1 MFWRFGGYANISTL
15 DTLLD
20 KPDVTLEELLDES
33 DLIQELKQ
41 HNSKL
46 IEFIRDE
53 SRLRRLLE
61 YVIAPKLPDPDYD
74 DQASDA
80 PAHGGDGRR
89 LSKGK
94 FAMFHLSEEER
105 EAEEKKRLKYA
116 YVSCEVLSSE
126 TWSIS
131 ESLMENQHHL
141 RHFWEFLKGDPPLDP
156 LQAGYFTKVNE
167 TLLDKKTEEMLEF
180 FKTLENAVP
189 NMLQHVD
196 CPMVMD
202 LLLKIIS
209 LEKAEGGQGIVDWLH
224 SQNLI
229 PILLSYLSPEHS
241 SATQTSAGDFLK
253 AIITISANAS
263 QNEQSCIGPN
273 DLTRQLVSEPCITT
287 LTTEMLRGGNP
298 LTVGVGIIIEVI
310 RKNNSDYDPDIGAAD
325 SLPSGRDPIY
335 LGTLL
340 RLFAQHVPNFMA
352 LILSPN
358 HTVVNGDGTTAVRR
372 RELKAAFGEKIEPL
386 GFDRFKTCELM
397 AELLHCSNMGLLNE
411 RGSERYV
418 KERDRERERLKQE
431 GGFQVAKGE
440 VHSNSTDFTEDSTGY
455 QNGMSPP
462 YRFGSES
469 PEEIRR
475 PDLQN
480 VDEGEEFEDVIVSGA
495 LIEEVKDDFDE
506 RQDPEIEI
514 GAPEGHGPTGVSNP
528 PPTDEDDFVDEP
540 LSPPKVEPNPLHDIT
555 EQEATPLPLPTSGR
569 EPLSPTSSGL
579 TAQVS
584 GIDLDNDTIMTSPP
598 SSESG
603 PDEDRHEELAGAAI
617 SPPSSANVSS
627 KNAETA
633 LQPHIEGKQHD
644 MDRNPMATD
653 HTGLAIAPDLS
664 LPPNL
669 SPHSEDHPKPLF
681 ASRSDQTQPIA
692 TPSVGYEA
700 LRQVGSGDS
709 QEAVDTTFEEE
720 GDSIRSVFMTG
731 NDTDNSFGP
740 FVETDTDGKPVVG
753 DFLKMM
759 FVDHRVVPTILD
771 FFFRFPWNNFLHNV
785 VYDVVQQVFNGP
797 MDRGYNRTLAVD
809 LFETGRITERI
820 VEGQRQSDIAQAK
833 SNMRLGYMGHLTLI
847 AEEVVKFTERHSPE
861 LLSQAV
867 LEKVMDR
874 EWIEYVEHTLAETRE
889 RDNAILGGV
898 RPDMSLGPRQAVMT
912 AVNAAAF
919 GNGASVG
926 LASAGLAG
934 VGGVGLD
941 SIDIVNGNNVIGSS
955 FNLSGGS
962 LVSGFGNSSD
972 EEDEEMEE
980 DRDEEGGRAGTT
992 GGSDQVGDDFSLED
1006 VEMSDKY
1013 VSQEI
1018 GSVDRFRPLDEEDE
1032 DPNFSAPP
1040 PNAPPPPPP
1049 LNHPP
1054 SRARRRFAA
1063 RLRHKQNQERE
1074 MRAKLEEPLLSQP
1087 AVSAGFGQLEEEGRF
1102 TIESDDGDADEFV
1115 PDVDVQPSL
1124 LSSFQRFFRPSGKP
1138 SPSPSLL
1145 PSPSL
1150 NHPLFTPG
1158 SWSSLSSQTQ
1168 SLSSSTAA
1176 TPVPPGAQSPTEED
1190 ADLGLVRRP
1199 QSSSSEDEVNAFDD
1213 SVFAPRRPSATEA
1226 AQRELLEPEDEDDDY
1241 DGDVV
1246 DFGREKA
1253 DEVED
1258 EEEREDLVEIKPPR
1272 KGQLSLETSPP
1283 PPLLS
1288 PTSGT
1293 VGKATKEPFRSETA
1307 SPSLV
1312 GGSAN
1317 CVTAGFEKQPGVPAD
1332 DATVVPL
1339 SAPIRE
1345 FSSF

>member
-61 YVIAPKLPDPDYD
+61 YVVAPKLPGPDD
-74 DQASDA
+74 DDEASDA
-80 PAHGGDGRR
+80 SGYGADGGHARR
-89 LSKGK
+89 QSKGK
-94 FAMFHLSEEER
+94 FALYSLSEEER

-116 YVSCEVLSSE
+116 YISCEVLSSE

-141 RHFWEFLKGDPPLDP
+141 RRFWEFLKHDPPLDA

-167 TLLDKKTEEMLEF
+167 TLLDKKTEHMLEF
-180 FKTLENAVP
+180 FKSLENAVP
-189 NMLQHVD
+189 NMLRHVD

-229 PILLSYLSPEHS
+229 PILLSYLSAEHS

-273 DLTRQLVSEPCITT
+273 DLTRQLVSEPCIAT
-287 LTTEMLRGGNP
+287 LTIEMLRGGNP

-340 RLFAQHVPNFMA
+340 RLFAQHVPDFMA

-431 GGFQVAKGE
+431 GGFPAARGE
-440 VHSNSTDFTEDSTGY
+440 VHSTSTDFTEDSTGY

-462 YRFGSES
+462 YRFGSGS

-480 VDEGEEFEDVIVSGA
+480 ADEAEEFEDVVVSGA

-506 RQDPEIEI
+506 RQDPDIEVE
-514 GAPEGHGPTGVSNP
+514 AERHELTRVLNPTA
-528 PPTDEDDFVDEP
+528 DEDDFVDEP
-540 LSPPKVEPNPLHDIT
+540 LSPLKFEPSPLHDVT
-555 EQEATPLPLPTSGR
+555 EQEAPLPRSTSGV

-579 TAQVS
+579 TAQV
-584 GIDLDNDTIMTSPP
+584 GGLDLDNDTIMTSPP
-598 SSESG
+598 SSESCL
-603 PDEDRHEELAGAAI
+603 DEDQHEEPVGAAI
-617 SPPSSANVSS
+617 LPHLNNANFDS
-627 KNAETA
+627 KHDEIA
-633 LQPHIEGKQHD
+633 LHPHIEGI
-644 MDRNPMATD
+644 DRNPVAAD
-653 HTGLAIAPDLS
+653 HTESII
-664 LPPNL
+664 PPNLISPKDL
-669 SPHSEDHPKPLF
+669 SPHSEDHPEPLF
-681 ASRSDQTQPIA
+681 ASRLDQHQLVPN
-692 TPSVGYEA
+692 PSADSEA
-700 LRQVGSGDS
+700 LHRTGPGDS
-709 QEAVDTTFEEE
+709 QETIDTTFGEE
-720 GDSIRSVFMTG
+720 GDSIRSVLMSE
-731 NDTDNSFGP
+731 TDNSFGP
-740 FVETDTDGKPVVG
+740 FVETDIDGKPVVG

-759 FVDHRVVPTILD
+759 FVEHRVVPTILD

-820 VEGQRQSDIAQAK
+820 VEGQRQSDIAQAS

-847 AEEVVKFTERHSPE
+847 AEEVVKFTERHPPE
-861 LLSQAV
+861 LLSHVV

-874 EWIEYVEHTLAETRE
+874 EWIDYVEQTLAETRE

-898 RPDMSLGPRQAVMT
+898 RPDMSQGPRQAAMN
-912 AVNAAAF
+912 AVSSATF
-919 GNGASVG
+919 SNGASAA

-934 VGGVGLD
+934 IGGVGLD
-941 SIDIVNGNNVIGSS
+941 SIDLVNGNNIIGST
-955 FNLSGGS
+955 FGLGGSS

-980 DRDEEGGRAGTT
+980 DRDEEGGQARATSS
-992 GGSDQVGDDFSLED
+992 SDQFPR
-1006 VEMSDKY
+1006 Y
-1013 VSQEI
+1013 ISQEI
-1018 GSVDRFRPLDEEDE
+1018 GSVNRFGSLDEEDE
-1032 DPNFSAPP
+1032 DPNFSTP

-1049 LNHPP
+1049 LNLPP
-1054 SRARRRFAA
+1054 SRARRQLAA
-1063 RLRHKQNQERE
+1063 RLARHKQNQERE
-1074 MRAKLEEPLLSQP
+1074 LLSRQEESSSQP
-1087 AVSAGFGQLEEEGRF
+1087 GANAEFGQLEGGRF
-1102 TIESDDGDADEFV
+1102 AIESDDGDADEFV

-1124 LSSFQRFFRPSGKP
+1124 LSSFQRFFRSSGKP
-1138 SPSPSLL
+1138 SPPSLL
-1145 PSPSL
+1145 LSPSL

-1158 SWSSLSSQTQ
+1158 SWSSLSSTQTQ
-1168 SLSSSTAA
+1168 SQSSSAA
-1176 TPVPPGAQSPTEED
+1176 TTSAPPGAQPPAEED
-1190 ADLGLVRRP
+1190 ADLGLMKRQQP
-1199 QSSSSEDEVNAFDD
+1199 PPHEDEVDAFGGR
-1213 SVFAPRRPSATEA
+1213 APAPQRHRTAESIR
-1226 AQRELLEPEDEDDDY
+1226 RELLEPEDGDDEY

-1253 DEVED
+1253 DEMED
-1258 EEEREDLVEIKPPR
+1258 EEEREDLIEIKPR
-1272 KGQLSLETSPP
+1272 KGQLSLETPP
-1283 PPLLS
+1283 PPS
-1288 PTSGT
+1288 PASGAEE
-1293 VGKATKEPFRSETA
+1293 KSAERSSTRGETA
-1307 SPSLV
+1307 SSPMADSN
-1312 GGSAN
+1312 AN
-1317 CVTAGFEKQPGVPAD
+1317 CVTTTPGHSEKQPVVPVEDVPA
-1332 DATVVPL
+1332 VSL
-1339 SAPIRE
+1339 SSPIRE

>member
-61 YVIAPKLPDPDYD
+61 YVIAPKPYNLDEDEEV
-74 DQASDA
+74 SDV
-80 PAHGGDGRR
+80 PNYGVDGGHTRR
-89 LSKGK
+89 QSKGK
-94 FAMFHLSEEER
+94 FKLYNLSEEER
-105 EAEEKKRLKYA
+105 EEEEKKRLKYA
-116 YVSCEVLSSE
+116 YISCEVLSSE

-141 RHFWEFLKGDPPLDP
+141 RHFWEFLKREPPLDA

-273 DLTRQLVSEPCITT
+273 DLTRQLVSEPCIST
-287 LTTEMLRGGNP
+287 LTTEMLHGGNP

-325 SLPSGRDPIY
+325 SPPSGRDPIY

-340 RLFAQHVPNFMA
+340 RLFAQHVPDFMG

-358 HTVVNGDGTTAVRR
+358 HTVINGDGTTAVKR

-431 GGFQVAKGE
+431 GGFSAIRE

-462 YRFGSES
+462 YRFGSGS

-480 VDEGEEFEDVIVSGA
+480 VDEEEGFEDVGVSGA
-495 LIEEVKDDFDE
+495 LVEEVRDDFDE
-506 RQDPEIEI
+506 RQDPEINSKASGMSKPVKTI
-514 GAPEGHGPTGVSNP
+514 HVPVI
-528 PPTDEDDFVDEP
+528 DEDEFVDEP
-540 LSPPKVEPNPLHDIT
+540 LSSPRVVPKPAHDAV
-555 EQEATPLPLPTSGR
+555 EQEVALQLPHTSGE
-569 EPLSPTSSGL
+569 EPLSPTSAGL
-579 TAQVS
+579 TAQV
-584 GIDLDNDTIMTSPP
+584 GGLDLDNDTIMTSP
-598 SSESG
+598 SVSC
-603 PDEDRHEELAGAAI
+603 PDEDRREGLIESAVPLPPGI
-617 SPPSSANVSS
+617 INSDSSNTGTTSPPNTEGNHHGIVDQNSLILTPDSS
-627 KNAETA
+627 T
-633 LQPHIEGKQHD
+633 PRD
-644 MDRNPMATD
+644 
-653 HTGLAIAPDLS
+653 
-664 LPPNL
+664 L
-669 SPHSEDHPKPLF
+669 SPHSEDHPEPLF
-681 ASRSDQTQPIA
+681 ASRLDQSQLAA
-692 TPSVGYEA
+692 TLDADPQ
-700 LRQVGSGDS
+700 RQVGAGDS
-709 QEAVDTTFEEE
+709 QETIDTTLGEE
-720 GDSIRSVFMTG
+720 GDSIRSVLMSG

-740 FVETDTDGKPVVG
+740 FVETDIDGKPVVG

-759 FVDHRVVPTILD
+759 FVEHRVVPTILD

-820 VEGQRQSDIAQAK
+820 VEGQRQSDTAQEK

-847 AEEVVKFTERHSPE
+847 AEEVVKFTERHPPE
-861 LLSQAV
+861 LLSQVV
-867 LEKVMDR
+867 LDKVMDR
-874 EWIEYVEHTLAETRE
+874 EWIDYVEQTLAETRE

-898 RPDMSLGPRQAVMT
+898 RPDVSLGPRQAVMS
-912 AVNAAAF
+912 AVNAAQAF
-919 GNGASVG
+919 GNGASAS

-941 SIDIVNGNNVIGSS
+941 PIDIVNGNSVMGSS
-955 FNLSGGS
+955 FNLGGG

-980 DRDEEGGRAGTT
+980 DHDEEGGRIGAPS
-992 GGSDQVGDDFSLED
+992 GSDQFSR
-1006 VEMSDKY
+1006 Y
-1013 VSQEI
+1013 VPQEI
-1018 GSVDRFRPLDEEDE
+1018 GSVDRFGSLEEDE
-1032 DPNFSAPP
+1032 DPGFSAIP

-1049 LNHPP
+1049 LNLPP
-1054 SRARRRFAA
+1054 PRARRRFEA
-1063 RLRHKQNQERE
+1063 RLARHKQNQERE
-1074 MRAKLEEPLLSQP
+1074 THSGQEELLTSQP
-1087 AVSAGFGQLEEEGRF
+1087 GVSVEFTQIEEGRF
-1102 TIESDDGDADEFV
+1102 TIESDDGDADDFG
-1115 PDVDVQPSL
+1115 PDADVQPSL
-1124 LSSFQRFFRPSGKP
+1124 LSSFQRFFRSSGKP
-1138 SPSPSLL
+1138 SSLPNPSH
-1145 PSPSL
+1145 

-1168 SLSSSTAA
+1168 SLPSSAA
-1176 TPVPPGAQSPTEED
+1176 TTTAPTGAQPTTEED
-1190 ADLGLVRRP
+1190 ADLGLTKCQ
-1199 QSSSSEDEVNAFDD
+1199 QSSSSDDETDAFDGKTL
-1213 SVFAPRRPSATEA
+1213 SPRRPSTTEA
-1226 AQRELLEPEDEDDDY
+1226 VRREVLEAEDDEDGY

-1253 DEVED
+1253 DEAEE

-1272 KGQLSLETSPP
+1272 KGLLLETSSLPSLHFALGAAEKTAGEP
-1283 PPLLS
+1283 AAANESTTSSSAVGEGDAWSGHDENSSIPIEQAIPLPLS
-1288 PTSGT
+1288 P
-1293 VGKATKEPFRSETA
+1293 
-1307 SPSLV
+1307 
-1312 GGSAN
+1312 
-1317 CVTAGFEKQPGVPAD
+1317 
-1332 DATVVPL
+1332 
-1339 SAPIRE
+1339 PIRE
-1345 FSSF
+1345 TSSF